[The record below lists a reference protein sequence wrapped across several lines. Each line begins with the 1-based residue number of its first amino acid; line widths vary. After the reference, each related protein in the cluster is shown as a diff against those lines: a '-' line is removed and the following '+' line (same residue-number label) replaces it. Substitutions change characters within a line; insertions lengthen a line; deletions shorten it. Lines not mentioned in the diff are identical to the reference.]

1 MCQKKCRTSLET
13 VTEREQGIFLME
25 VNISDDPTATDSNL
39 LQLLHGF
46 CSSYPKCVETRELS
60 QISYVDSVSCY
71 GVFTNR
77 VIVYE
82 WKFPRFVSNFR
93 TTTYGYTENSNEKSS
108 EIIQIRATR
117 LN

>member
-1 MCQKKCRTSLET
+1 MTQ
-13 VTEREQGIFLME
+13 
-25 VNISDDPTATDSNL
+25 L
-39 LQLLHGF
+39 LQIQTYCNYF
-46 CSSYPKCVETRELS
+46 MVFVSMIRPNYPKCVETRELS

-77 VIVYE
+77 VIAYE
-82 WKFPRFVSNFR
+82 WKFPQFVSNFR